1 MSVPAMSPS
10 PILAGAQN
18 VSEAPDAEAAASQS
32 WGNMPAGKLALVLLQ
47 SVGVCCVSARW
58 GAWRGLS
65 GPTLP
70 CDHPKRIIGLR
81 RKNLCNA
88 SN

>member
-1 MSVPAMSPS
+1 MSVPAMSPA
-10 PILAGAQN
+10 PILAGAQD
-18 VSEAPDAEAAASQS
+18 VSEASDAEVAASQS

-70 CDHPKRIIGLR
+70 RDHPNGSIYLR
-81 RKNLCNA
+81 TKLGSA
-88 SN
+88 SRN